1 MIGIRTKIR
10 HLTASLKWA
19 KANGHNRTQLG
30 RWAIGLDN
38 VTIGDYS
45 YGEINVLTA
54 SKQPKLA
61 IGELCSIAPNVTFV
75 IHDNHPIDHFT
86 TFPLRRFVLEETYDE
101 ACGNGGIVVEED
113 VWIGYGATILDGV
126 HIGRGG
132 IVAAGAVVTKDVE
145 PYTIVG
151 GVPAKPIKKRFSQ
164 DVIDQLLA
172 LDFSKVDMSFVQTH
186 IEQLYRPLV
195 EHSIGELLDELGDRH
210 EL

>member
-10 HLTASLKWA
+10 HVSASLKWA
-19 KANGHNRTQLG
+19 KANKHNRTQLG

-38 VTIGDYS
+38 VRIGDYS

-61 IGELCSIAPNVTFV
+61 IGELCSIAPNVTFI
-75 IHDNHPIDHFT
+75 IHNNHPIDHFT
-86 TFPLRRFVLEETYDE
+86 TFPLRRFVLGETCDE

-132 IVAAGAVVTKDVE
+132 PSQQELSSPRTWSLTRSLGVCRQNPSRNASVRTSSTDSSLSTTRKWTGVSWRRISNSSIVRWTSA
-145 PYTIVG
+145 
-151 GVPAKPIKKRFSQ
+151 S
-164 DVIDQLLA
+164 
-172 LDFSKVDMSFVQTH
+172 
-186 IEQLYRPLV
+186 
-195 EHSIGELLDELGDRH
+195 LGSC
-210 EL
+210 

>member
-10 HLTASLKWA
+10 HVSASLKWA
-19 KANGHNRTQLG
+19 KANKHNRTQLG

-38 VTIGDYS
+38 VRIGDYS

-61 IGELCSIAPNVTFV
+61 IGELCSIAPNVSFI
-75 IHDNHPIDHFT
+75 IHNNHPIDHFT
-86 TFPLRRFVLEETYDE
+86 TFPLRRFVLGETCDE

-132 IVAAGAVVTKDVE
+132 SSQQELSSPRTWSLTRSLGVCRQNPSRYASVRTSSTDSSLSTTRKWTGVSWRRISNSSIVRWTSA
-145 PYTIVG
+145 
-151 GVPAKPIKKRFSQ
+151 S
-164 DVIDQLLA
+164 
-172 LDFSKVDMSFVQTH
+172 
-186 IEQLYRPLV
+186 
-195 EHSIGELLDELGDRH
+195 LGSC
-210 EL
+210 

>member
-1 MIGIRTKIR
+1 MLGIRTKIR
-10 HLTASLKWA
+10 HVSASLKWA

-75 IHDNHPIDHFT
+75 IHNNHPIDHFT
-86 TFPLRRFVLEETYDE
+86 TFPLRRFVLGETYDE

-132 IVAAGAVVTKDVE
+132 SSQPELSSPRTWSLTRSLGVCRQNPSRNASARTSSTGSSRSTTRRWTGVSWRRISNSSIVRWTSA
-145 PYTIVG
+145 
-151 GVPAKPIKKRFSQ
+151 
-164 DVIDQLLA
+164 
-172 LDFSKVDMSFVQTH
+172 
-186 IEQLYRPLV
+186 PLG
-195 EHSIGELLDELGDRH
+195 SC
-210 EL
+210 

>member
-10 HLTASLKWA
+10 HVSASLKWA
-19 KANGHNRTQLG
+19 KANKHNRTQLG

-38 VTIGDYS
+38 VRISDYS

-61 IGELCSIAPNVTFV
+61 IGELCSIAPNVTFI
-75 IHDNHPIDHFT
+75 IHNNHPIDHFT
-86 TFPLRRFVLEETYDE
+86 TFPLRRFVLGETCDE

-132 IVAAGAVVTKDVE
+132 VVAAGAVVTKDVE

-151 GVPAKPIKKRFSQ
+151 GVPAKPVKKRFSQ
-164 DVIDQLLA
+164 NVIDRLLT
-172 LDFSKVDMSFVQTH
+172 LDYSKVDRRFMETH
-186 IEQLYRPLV
+186 IEQLYRPLD
-195 EHSIGELLDELGDRH
+195 ERFIGELLDEPGDRH

>member
-1 MIGIRTKIR
+1 MLGIRTKIR
-10 HLTASLKWA
+10 HVSASLKWA

-30 RWAIGLDN
+30 RWTIGIDN

-75 IHDNHPIDHFT
+75 IHNNHPIDHFT
-86 TFPLRRFVLEETYDE
+86 TFPLRRFVLGETYDE

-132 IVAAGAVVTKDVE
+132 SSQPEQSSPRTWSLTRSLGVCRQNLSRNASARTSSTGSLRSTTRRWTGVSWRRISNSSIVRWTSA
-145 PYTIVG
+145 
-151 GVPAKPIKKRFSQ
+151 
-164 DVIDQLLA
+164 
-172 LDFSKVDMSFVQTH
+172 
-186 IEQLYRPLV
+186 PLG
-195 EHSIGELLDELGDRH
+195 SC
-210 EL
+210 

>member
-10 HLTASLKWA
+10 HVSASLKWA
-19 KANGHNRTQLG
+19 KANKHNRTQLG

-38 VTIGDYS
+38 VRIGDYS

-61 IGELCSIAPNVTFV
+61 IGELCSIAPNVTFI
-75 IHDNHPIDHFT
+75 IHNNHPIDHFT
-86 TFPLRRFVLEETYDE
+86 TFPLRRFVLGETCDE

-132 IVAAGAVVTKDVE
+132 GRRSRSCRHQGRGALHDRWGCAGKTRQETLQSGRHRPTPHSRLLESGQAFHGDAYRTALSSAGRALHWGAA
-145 PYTIVG
+145 
-151 GVPAKPIKKRFSQ
+151 R
-164 DVIDQLLA
+164 
-172 LDFSKVDMSFVQTH
+172 
-186 IEQLYRPLV
+186 
-195 EHSIGELLDELGDRH
+195 
-210 EL
+210 

>member
-1 MIGIRTKIR
+1 MLGIRTKIR
-10 HLTASLKWA
+10 HVSASLKWA
-19 KANGHNRTQLG
+19 KANEHNRTQLG
-30 RWAIGLDN
+30 RWTIGLDN

-75 IHDNHPIDHFT
+75 IHNNHPIDHFT
-86 TFPLRRFVLEETYDE
+86 TFPLRRFVLGETYDE

-126 HIGRGG
+126 HIRPGG
-132 IVAAGAVVTKDVE
+132 VVAAGAVVTKDVE

-151 GVPAKPIKKRFSQ
+151 GCAGKTCQETLQPGRHRPAPCAR
-164 DVIDQLLA
+164 LLEGGQA
-172 LDFSKVDMSFVQTH
+172 FRGDA
-186 IEQLYRPLV
+186 YRTASIVRWTSAPLG
-195 EHSIGELLDELGDRH
+195 SC
-210 EL
+210 

>member
-1 MIGIRTKIR
+1 MLGIRTKIR
-10 HLTASLKWA
+10 HVSASLKWA
-19 KANGHNRTQLG
+19 KANEHNRTQLG
-30 RWAIGLDN
+30 RWVIGLDN

-75 IHDNHPIDHFT
+75 IHNNHPIDHFT
-86 TFPLRRFVLEETYDE
+86 TFPLRRFVLGETYDE

-132 IVAAGAVVTKDVE
+132 SSQPEQSSPRTWSLTRSLGVCRQNLSRNASARTSSTGSLRSTTRRWTGVSWRRISNSSIVRWTSA
-145 PYTIVG
+145 
-151 GVPAKPIKKRFSQ
+151 
-164 DVIDQLLA
+164 
-172 LDFSKVDMSFVQTH
+172 
-186 IEQLYRPLV
+186 PLG
-195 EHSIGELLDELGDRH
+195 SC
-210 EL
+210 

>member
-10 HLTASLKWA
+10 HVSASLKWA
-19 KANGHNRTQLG
+19 KANKHNRTQLG

-38 VTIGDYS
+38 VRIGDYS

-61 IGELCSIAPNVTFV
+61 IGELCSIAPNVTFI
-75 IHDNHPIDHFT
+75 IHNNHPIDHFT
-86 TFPLRRFVLEETYDE
+86 TFPLRRFVLGETCDE

-132 IVAAGAVVTKDVE
+132 SSQQEQSSPRTCSLTRSLGVCRQNLSRNASARTSSTGSLRSTTRRWTGVSWRRISNSSIFRWTSA
-145 PYTIVG
+145 PLG
-151 GVPAKPIKKRFSQ
+151 GC
-164 DVIDQLLA
+164 
-172 LDFSKVDMSFVQTH
+172 
-186 IEQLYRPLV
+186 
-195 EHSIGELLDELGDRH
+195 
-210 EL
+210 

>member
-10 HLTASLKWA
+10 HVSASLKWA
-19 KANGHNRTQLG
+19 KANKHNRTQLG

-38 VTIGDYS
+38 VRIGDYS

-61 IGELCSIAPNVTFV
+61 IGELCSIAPNVTFI
-75 IHDNHPIDHFT
+75 IHNNHPIDHFT
-86 TFPLRRFVLEETYDE
+86 TFPLRRFVLGETCDE

-132 IVAAGAVVTKDVE
+132 SSQQELSSPRTWSLTRSLGVCRQNPSRNASVRTSSTDSSLSTTRKWTGVSWRRISNSSIVRWTSA
-145 PYTIVG
+145 
-151 GVPAKPIKKRFSQ
+151 S
-164 DVIDQLLA
+164 
-172 LDFSKVDMSFVQTH
+172 
-186 IEQLYRPLV
+186 
-195 EHSIGELLDELGDRH
+195 LGSC
-210 EL
+210 

>member
-1 MIGIRTKIR
+1 MLGIRTKAR
-10 HLTASLKWA
+10 HITASLRWA
-19 KANGHNRTQLG
+19 KANDHNRTCLG

-61 IGELCSIAPNVTFV
+61 IGAFCSIAPNVTFV
-75 IHDNHPIDHFT
+75 IHNNHPIDHFT
-86 TFPLRRFVLEETYDE
+86 TFPLRRFVLGESYGE
-101 ACGNGGIVVEED
+101 ACGNGGIVVDDD

-132 IVAAGAVVTKDVE
+132 VVAAGAVVTKDVE

-151 GVPAKPIKKRFSQ
+151 GVPAKPVKKRFSQ
-164 DVIDQLLA
+164 DVIDRLLK
-172 LDFSKVDMSFVQTH
+172 LDYSKVDKSFVEKH
-186 IEQLYRPLV
+186 IERLYRPLD
-195 EHSIGELLDELGDRH
+195 ERAIEELLDEPGDGH

>member
-10 HLTASLKWA
+10 HVSASLKWA
-19 KANGHNRTQLG
+19 KANKHNRTQLG

-38 VTIGDYS
+38 VRIGDYS

-61 IGELCSIAPNVTFV
+61 IGELCSIAPNVTFI
-75 IHDNHPIDHFT
+75 IHNNHPIDHFT
-86 TFPLRRFVLEETYDE
+86 TFPLRRFVLGETCDE

-132 IVAAGAVVTKDVE
+132 SSQQEQSSPRTWSLTRSLGVCRQNLSRNASARTSSTGSLRSTTRRWTGVSWRRISNSSIFRWTSA
-145 PYTIVG
+145 PLG
-151 GVPAKPIKKRFSQ
+151 GC
-164 DVIDQLLA
+164 
-172 LDFSKVDMSFVQTH
+172 
-186 IEQLYRPLV
+186 
-195 EHSIGELLDELGDRH
+195 
-210 EL
+210 

>member
-10 HLTASLKWA
+10 HVSASLKWA
-19 KANGHNRTQLG
+19 KANKHNRTQLG

-38 VTIGDYS
+38 VRIGDYS

-61 IGELCSIAPNVTFV
+61 IGELCSIAPNVTFI
-75 IHDNHPIDHFT
+75 IHNNHPIDHFT
-86 TFPLRRFVLEETYDE
+86 TFPLRRFVLGETCDE

-132 IVAAGAVVTKDVE
+132 VVAAGAVVTKDVE

-151 GVPAKPIKKRFSQ
+151 GCAGKTRQETLQSGRHRPTPHSR
-164 DVIDQLLA
+164 LLESGQAFHGDAYRTA
-172 LDFSKVDMSFVQTH
+172 LSSAGRALH
-186 IEQLYRPLV
+186 WGAAR
-195 EHSIGELLDELGDRH
+195 
-210 EL
+210 

>member
-1 MIGIRTKIR
+1 MLGIRTKIR
-10 HLTASLKWA
+10 HVSASLKWA

-75 IHDNHPIDHFT
+75 IHNNHPIDHFT
-86 TFPLRRFVLEETYDE
+86 TFPLRRFVLGETYDE
-101 ACGNGGIVVEED
+101 ACGDGGIVVEED

-132 IVAAGAVVTKDVE
+132 SSQQEQSSPRTWSLTRSLGVCRQNPSRNASARTSSTDSSRSTTRRWTGVSWRRISNSSIVRWTSA
-145 PYTIVG
+145 
-151 GVPAKPIKKRFSQ
+151 
-164 DVIDQLLA
+164 
-172 LDFSKVDMSFVQTH
+172 
-186 IEQLYRPLV
+186 PLG
-195 EHSIGELLDELGDRH
+195 SC
-210 EL
+210 

>member
-1 MIGIRTKIR
+1 MLGIRTIIR
-10 HLTASLKWA
+10 HVSASLKWA
-19 KANGHNRTQLG
+19 KANEYNRTQLG
-30 RWAIGLDN
+30 RWTIGLDN

-75 IHDNHPIDHFT
+75 IHNNHPIDHFT
-86 TFPLRRFVLEETYDE
+86 TFPLRRFVLGETYDE

-132 IVAAGAVVTKDVE
+132 SSQQEQSSPRTWSLTRSLGVCRQNLSRNASARTSSTGSLRSTTRRWTGVSWRRISNSSIVRWTSA
-145 PYTIVG
+145 
-151 GVPAKPIKKRFSQ
+151 
-164 DVIDQLLA
+164 
-172 LDFSKVDMSFVQTH
+172 
-186 IEQLYRPLV
+186 PLG
-195 EHSIGELLDELGDRH
+195 SC
-210 EL
+210 

>member
-10 HLTASLKWA
+10 HVSASLKWA
-19 KANGHNRTQLG
+19 KANKHNRTQLG

-38 VTIGDYS
+38 VRIGDYS

-61 IGELCSIAPNVTFV
+61 IGELCSIAPNVTFI
-75 IHDNHPIDHFT
+75 IHNNHPIDHFT
-86 TFPLRRFVLEETYDE
+86 TFPLRRFVLGETCDE

-132 IVAAGAVVTKDVE
+132 RRSRSCRHQGRGALHDRWGCAGKTRQDTLQSGRHRPTPHSRLLESGQAFHGDAYRTALSSAGRALHWGAA
-145 PYTIVG
+145 
-151 GVPAKPIKKRFSQ
+151 R
-164 DVIDQLLA
+164 
-172 LDFSKVDMSFVQTH
+172 
-186 IEQLYRPLV
+186 
-195 EHSIGELLDELGDRH
+195 
-210 EL
+210 

>member
-10 HLTASLKWA
+10 HVFASLKWA

-61 IGELCSIAPNVTFV
+61 IGAFCSIAPNVTFV
-75 IHDNHPIDHFT
+75 IHNNHPIDHFT
-86 TFPLRRFVLEETYDE
+86 MFPLRRFVLGESYDE
-101 ACGNGGIVVEED
+101 ACGNGGIVVDED

-132 IVAAGAVVTKDVE
+132 VVAAGAVVTRDVE

-151 GVPAKPIKKRFSQ
+151 GVPAKPVKKRFSQ
-164 DVIDQLLA
+164 VVINRLLA
-172 LDFSKVDMSFVQTH
+172 LDYSKVDRRFVETH
-186 IEQLYRPLV
+186 IEQLYRPLD
-195 EHSIGELLDELGDRH
+195 ERSIGGLQDESGDRH

>member
-1 MIGIRTKIR
+1 MLGIRTKIR
-10 HLTASLKWA
+10 HVSASLKWA

-30 RWAIGLDN
+30 RWTIGLDN

-75 IHDNHPIDHFT
+75 IHNNHPIDHFT
-86 TFPLRRFVLEETYDE
+86 TFPLRRFVLGETYDE

-132 IVAAGAVVTKDVE
+132 SSQPEQSSPRTWSLTRSLGVCRQNLSRNASARTSSTGSLRSTTRRWTGVSWRRISNSSIVRWTSA
-145 PYTIVG
+145 
-151 GVPAKPIKKRFSQ
+151 
-164 DVIDQLLA
+164 
-172 LDFSKVDMSFVQTH
+172 
-186 IEQLYRPLV
+186 PLG
-195 EHSIGELLDELGDRH
+195 SC
-210 EL
+210 

>member
-151 GVPAKPIKKRFSQ
+151 CAGKTYQETLQPGRHRSAPRTR
-164 DVIDQLLA
+164 LLEGGYEFRANAYRTA
-172 LDFSKVDMSFVQTH
+172 LSSARRALH
-186 IEQLYRPLV
+186 W
-195 EHSIGELLDELGDRH
+195 GAAG
-210 EL
+210 

>member
-1 MIGIRTKIR
+1 MLGIRTKIR
-10 HLTASLKWA
+10 HVSASLKWA

-30 RWAIGLDN
+30 RWVIGLDN
-38 VTIGDYS
+38 VKIGDYS

-75 IHDNHPIDHFT
+75 IHNNHPIDHFT
-86 TFPLRRFVLEETYDE
+86 TFPLRRFVLGETYDE

-132 IVAAGAVVTKDVE
+132 VVAAGAVVTKDVE

-151 GVPAKPIKKRFSQ
+151 GVPAKPVKKRFSQ
-164 DVIDQLLA
+164 DVIDRLLA
-172 LDFSKVDMSFVQTH
+172 LDYSKVDRRFV
-186 IEQLYRPLV
+186 
-195 EHSIGELLDELGDRH
+195 
-210 EL
+210 